1 VLSLALAVAAA
12 LPTVTVRAPLADLT
26 LEVART
32 EPQRERGLM
41 DRKSVAP
48 HTGMI
53 FVFDG
58 DGPVQF
64 WMKDTLEPLDMIFI
78 GADGRVRRI
87 YAKVPV
93 IATGA
98 GDDVIP
104 RESGSAKYVIELA
117 AGEAAKDGIVTG
129 TKLDL
134 SGVPPPQ

>member
-1 VLSLALAVAAA
+1 
-12 LPTVTVRAPLADLT
+12 
-26 LEVART
+26 
-32 EPQRERGLM
+32 
-41 DRKSVAP
+41 
-48 HTGMI
+48 
-53 FVFDG
+53 
-58 DGPVQF
+58 
-64 WMKDTLEPLDMIFI
+64 
-78 GADGRVRRI
+78 
-87 YAKVPV
+87 VPV